1 MGEKMLS
8 PKQINQYSE
17 NGFTVK
23 RGMISKNDISKL
35 LVEIDRIV
43 GESTASH
50 FDPDTLEM
58 EPDQDYSGRL
68 VRRIYDPCTKYEP
81 FVNLS

>member
-35 LVEIDRIV
+35 LVDKFS
-43 GESTASH
+43 ESIEFSE
-50 FDPDTLEM
+50 DTNFIK
-58 EPDQDYSGRL
+58 
-68 VRRIYDPCTKYEP
+68 V
-81 FVNLS
+81 VNSKKWKMTSKRKI

>member
-8 PKQINQYSE
+8 PKQINQYSD

-50 FDPDTLEM
+50 LIQTLLKWNQIKTILE
-58 EPDQDYSGRL
+58 DW
-68 VRRIYDPCTKYEP
+68 
-81 FVNLS
+81 